1 MNLPMIPK
9 LIDYGSQPVY
19 VVGHRPADADSV
31 CSAIAL
37 ANLYRKAGIQ
47 AEARIASE
55 PDHETEAALAYLG
68 VSVPPVLKDATGQQ
82 LVLVDHNSF
91 AHAVPGAKDARIVGI
106 YDHHVLSGAMTT
118 SIVPVVILP
127 YGSTGTIVYM
137 IYRQY
142 GIEIDRE
149 TASVLATAIMS
160 DTNNCR
166 YPDITA
172 LDRSALEDL
181 VGIAGIDRNQF
192 NRARLRGR
200 IDYTG
205 MTDREV
211 LLSDYRSYEVEGK
224 RIGICYARSVGE
236 ENHREMIA
244 RLQLTL
250 ERYYP
255 ESDTDYLYLMIHDY
269 DTDRQ
274 DILYCG
280 NDAGKVAME
289 AVGSADGAHITLK
302 PSISRKGEFLPALAK
317 VLEKHI

>member
-1 MNLPMIPK
+1 MEIPRIPQM
-9 LIDYGSQPVY
+9 LDYGGQPVY

-37 ANLYRKAGIQ
+37 ANLYQKLGIR
-47 AEARIASE
+47 AEARVASE
-55 PDHETEAALAYLG
+55 PDHETEAALTYLC
-68 VSVPPVLKDATGQQ
+68 VSVPPILEDAAGKQ

-91 AHAVPGAKDARIVGI
+91 SHAVPGAKDAWIMGI
-106 YDHHVLSGAMTT
+106 FDHHVLSDATTT
-118 SIVPVVILP
+118 SIVPVIILP
-127 YGSTGTIVYM
+127 YGSTATIVYTL
-137 IYRQY
+137 YRQY
-142 GIEIDRE
+142 GIEIDRVS
-149 TASVLATAIMS
+149 ASMLATAIMS

-166 YPDITA
+166 YPGITSLDRFA
-172 LDRSALEDL
+172 LDDVIR
-181 VGIAGIDRNQF
+181 IAGMDRDEF

-200 IDYTG
+200 IDYDG

-211 LLSDYRSYEVEGK
+211 LLSDYRSYEVERK

-244 RLQLTL
+244 RLQTAL
-250 ERYYP
+250 ECYYP
-255 ESDTDYLYLMIHDY
+255 ESGMDLLYLMIHDY

-280 NDAGKVAME
+280 PGAGEAAME
-289 AVGSADGAHITLK
+289 AVGSADGKHITLK

-317 VLEKHI
+317 ILEKHI